1 MRDILGITESS
12 GSSQPLTRDG
22 SSGRTPLGASS
33 SEARA
38 SLVSLFSHACPHGNQ
53 AQLRGVTTRHPS
65 LLSTAPL
72 ACELPD
78 GAGHVRLTHLC
89 VSSG

>member
-1 MRDILGITESS
+1 MRDILGIAESS
-12 GSSQPLTRDG
+12 GSSQPLTQDG

-33 SEARA
+33 SKARA
-38 SLVSLFSHACPHGNQ
+38 SRVSLFSACPRGNR
-53 AQLRGVTTRHPS
+53 AQLRGVLTRHPS

-72 ACELPD
+72 ARELPD
-78 GAGHVRLTHLC
+78 GAGHVRLTHRC